1 MLQFYFTAWFLDGK
15 FSQIATEGLSLQENQ
30 SVLPILSEC
39 RLDLWV
45 NPSISELI
53 RYCDKLL
60 IE

>member
-45 NPSISELI
+45 KQSISELI
-53 RYCDKLL
+53 RYC
-60 IE
+60 